1 LVGLK
6 NTRELNC
13 EYNKKISIPVKLRTD
28 YFSLAII
35 FNALIKFLIKAGNQS
50 IQKTRI
56 IFAKKNSMAR
66 LISDL
71 GIIKKLQNALTDLEI
86 TVATDIQEQVIPVI
100 LDQTEDLV
108 ALAKTG
114 TGKTVAFGLPLL
126 QLVDAEDKTVQTLI
140 LSPTREL
147 SQQIYNNL
155 TDFAK
160 YIPEI
165 SIVLLTGGNTVKS
178 QIEELKSA
186 PQVIVATPGRFLD
199 LLEKGAFDI
208 QSLKKLVLDE
218 ADEMFQALKE
228 DLMSILKAVPK
239 NRRTYLFS
247 ATMPGELKDIV
258 HNYLSKNAVSINSDM
273 ATIGNEGIDHQYLV
287 VDPIEKLDVL
297 LHFLNTQEGGRG
309 IIFCKTKAAV
319 NKLAKNLA
327 IRKISSGAL
336 HGSLTQGIRDRIMEQ
351 FREGYIDILVAT
363 DLVARGIDVKE
374 LAYVV
379 NYHLPDTPEAYVHR
393 SGRTGRAGAK
403 GLSMTILQQEEV
415 KEIADFEQELG
426 IKFHPVKKANAE
438 DIEWNNTLVWAK
450 KVFKTKP
457 NREIPEEVRQQI
469 KSIFHHLTKEEL
481 VDKVV
486 ANYLIEHSKNS

>member
-1 LVGLK
+1 M
-6 NTRELNC
+6 
-13 EYNKKISIPVKLRTD
+13 
-28 YFSLAII
+28 
-35 FNALIKFLIKAGNQS
+35 
-50 IQKTRI
+50 QKQFTM
-56 IFAKKNSMAR
+56 SR

-86 TVATDIQEQVIPVI
+86 SVATDIQEQVIPII
-100 LDQTEDLV
+100 LDEKEDLV

-114 TGKTVAFGLPLL
+114 TGKTAAFGLPLL
-126 QLVDAEDKTVQTLI
+126 QLVDVENSNIQTLI

-155 TDFAK
+155 KEFGK
-160 YIPEI
+160 YLPEV
-165 SIVLLTGGNTVKS
+165 SIVLLSGGNSLKS
-178 QIEELKSA
+178 QIEELKS
-186 PQVIVATPGRFLD
+186 PTHIVVATPGRFLD
-199 LLEKGAFDI
+199 LMEKGALEI
-208 QSLKKLVLDE
+208 KSLKNLVLDE
-218 ADEMFQALKE
+218 TDEMFQALKE
-228 DLMSILKAVPK
+228 DLMPILKSLPK

-258 HNYLSKNAVSINSDM
+258 HNYMSKSAVSIHSDM
-273 ATIGNEGIDHQYLV
+273 EVIGNESIDHQYIV

-297 LHFLNTQEGGRG
+297 LHFLNSQEGGRG

-379 NYHLPDTPEAYVHR
+379 NYHLPDTHEAYVHR

-403 GLSMTILQQEEV
+403 GLSMTIIQQEEV
-415 KEIADFEQELG
+415 KEIADFEKELG
-426 IKFHPVKKANAE
+426 IHFKPIKKANAE
-438 DIEWNNTLVWAK
+438 AIEWNNTLVWAK

-457 NREIPEEVRQQI
+457 NREIPEEVKQQV
-469 KSIFHHLTKEEL
+469 KTIFHHLTKEEL
-481 VDKVV
+481 VDKVLS
-486 ANYLIEHSKNS
+486 NYLAENNK